1 MLDVR
6 ISVQAVPGTL
16 AAWLDLARTLES
28 AGFDALL
35 VGDHPGDGDPLV
47 ALAATTTL
55 SLSTYVIRLGV
66 REPHHVADAAATL
79 DRFAPGR
86 VILGVGAGHT
96 PAEWSALGRERPG
109 PRERVQRLM
118 ESVEAVAQLLAGER
132 MTAHGAQIDMRDA
145 EVIRP
150 DHAGPI
156 RLLIGGGHPA
166 LLTVAAQ
173 RVDIAALSGLGHTPP
188 DGHRHTVRWSPAAL
202 TRQLATVRRAAEHTE
217 NRQQALNRLVERV
230 PGLSVADAV
239 ATPHAL
245 IGAADEI
252 VDQLRRQAEELG
264 VAPVCDPRTGRPRH
278 RAAAQPA
285 AVLRTPTC
293 GGCHGA
299 RLGSGDVVPPCGLTP
314 ARLLVRVP
322 TPPFASLEGLPV
334 SSDPKAL
341 QRRNVGE
348 SGRLAVRSN
357 HDEGAQRTA
366 GRSQPAVGPV
376 IVSVLSRE

>member
-1 MLDVR
+1 MTLLPANITPSGAEPRQDADMLDVR

-132 MTAHGAQIDMRDA
+132 MTARGAQIDMRDA

-150 DHAGPI
+150 DRAPGP
-156 RLLIGGGHPA
+156 
-166 LLTVAAQ
+166 
-173 RVDIAALSGLGHTPP
+173 S
-188 DGHRHTVRWSPAAL
+188 HRR
-202 TRQLATVRRAAEHTE
+202 
-217 NRQQALNRLVERV
+217 
-230 PGLSVADAV
+230 
-239 ATPHAL
+239 
-245 IGAADEI
+245 
-252 VDQLRRQAEELG
+252 
-264 VAPVCDPRTGRPRH
+264 
-278 RAAAQPA
+278 
-285 AVLRTPTC
+285 
-293 GGCHGA
+293 
-299 RLGSGDVVPPCGLTP
+299 
-314 ARLLVRVP
+314 
-322 TPPFASLEGLPV
+322 
-334 SSDPKAL
+334 
-341 QRRNVGE
+341 
-348 SGRLAVRSN
+348 
-357 HDEGAQRTA
+357 RTA
-366 GRSQPAVGPV
+366 GRHRGPV
-376 IVSVLSRE
+376 WSRPHAARRASAYGALVPSRPDPPARHRPAGRRAH